1 MIAPTE
7 TSRLPYS
14 QESAVEV
21 RHDRWAFVHVNW
33 TAVWVGAL
41 AAMSI
46 MLLFGLA
53 GTALGAHLAGPD
65 NRLVDWKKVSLWVL
79 VLSVCGAFFSS
90 VGGGWIAGKIAA
102 IRHSEPAMIHGA
114 IVWGLTVPL
123 LATGAAI
130 GAGSLLGGWYAGLS
144 PAKVGTVPF
153 VRPEPPAPPVTAD
166 EMSAFKAQQSEYNRN
181 VKQWLDETPQAT
193 RNGALAAIVAL
204 LLGLL
209 GSVIGGW
216 MASGEPMNFTHY
228 RTRTPVYHIP

>member
-1 MIAPTE
+1 
-7 TSRLPYS
+7 
-14 QESAVEV
+14 
-21 RHDRWAFVHVNW
+21 
-33 TAVWVGAL
+33 
-41 AAMSI
+41 

-53 GTALGAHLAGPD
+53 GTALGAHLVGPD

-90 VGGGWIAGKIAA
+90 VAGGWIAGKIAA

-123 LATGAAI
+123 LAAGAAI

-144 PAKVGTVPF
+144 PEKAGSVPF

-181 VKQWLDETPQAT
+181 VKKLLDETPQAT